1 MHQKLGLVTDEPSGA
16 RSTLRSARSA
26 GPERQRRREALDAA
40 RQRYKRLSDSGKRK
54 LLDELEL
61 LTGYHRKSLL
71 RLLNQRPSAEPEA
84 GIDGADEPSNRK
96 PHHRRRYGPE
106 AAAALVPLW
115 ESSDRLCGKRLKAL
129 LPLLVESLEHH
140 GHLSL
145 EPQVRAQVLGVS
157 SATIDRLLMPIRQAS
172 GSNNWRRPP
181 RAYSAVRRRVP
192 VRTFR
197 GWEDHHEPGWLE
209 IDLVAH
215 CGGRMQ
221 GPFLWTLVATDIA
234 TGWSESVPILV
245 RDGAVVL
252 TALQLIRRQLPFP
265 LRGIDADNVPVFMN
279 SLMEAWCDR
288 PGHQIVLTR
297 SRAYQ
302 SNDQAWVEQKNGM
315 LVRRVVGY
323 QRLEGLEA
331 AQVMGELYGALR
343 LFTNLFQP
351 SFKLKTSERQGA
363 RIKRQHHPPRTPLQ
377 RLIKSGA
384 LAQEQAEALR
394 DLQRS
399 TDPVALLGTIRRCQ
413 GQLAVLASGEQAS
426 GNPSAQ
432 AERDLAAE
440 NRSLEIFLGGLQTL
454 WHSSQPRRRKPKPR
468 TGKRSRPDPFEP
480 DVELIEE
487 WLQAE
492 PLIRAKTLMERLITH
507 NPDRY
512 GECHLRTLQR
522 RLRGYRLQQIQQE
535 MEQSLAAPY
544 PVEEKEKQDEKPVLP
559 GVNKNG

>member
-1 MHQKLGLVTDEPSGA
+1 
-16 RSTLRSARSA
+16 
-26 GPERQRRREALDAA
+26 LDAA
-40 RQRYKRLSDSGKRK
+40 RQRYKRLSASGKRK

-71 RLLNQRPSAEPEA
+71 RLLNLRPSPAPEA
-84 GIDGADEPSNRK
+84 GIDGADEPSHRK

-115 ESSDRLCGKRLKAL
+115 EASDRLCGKRLAAL

-145 EPQVRAQVLGVS
+145 EPEVRAQVLGMS

-197 GWEDHHEPGWLE
+197 GWEDHNDPGWLE

-221 GPFLWTLVATDIA
+221 GPFLWILVATDIA

-265 LRGIDADNVPVFMN
+265 LRGIDADNDPVFMN

-384 LAQEQAEALR
+384 LVQEQAEALR

-399 TDPVALLGTIRRCQ
+399 TDPVALLSTIRRCQ

-426 GNPSAQ
+426 GDPSAQ
-432 AERDLAAE
+432 TGRDLAAE

-480 DVELIEE
+480 DVALIEQ

-507 NPDRY
+507 NPERY

-522 RLRGYRLQQIQQE
+522 RLRGYRLKQIEQE
-535 MEQSLAAPY
+535 MEQALAAPY
-544 PVEEKEKQDEKPVLP
+544 PVEEKEEQSKEPVLP
-559 GVNKNG
+559 GVNENG